1 MEKRDLYDENRNKL
15 NEVITA
21 TDNIEKGKYILV
33 VVIFIQNAKGEF
45 LIQRTSLAKEDIFAS
60 TGGHPIA
67 GEDSL
72 TGLKR
77 EVKEEID
84 IDLNDYEDPILFKTI
99 KDDDC
104 FLDLYYLKVN
114 DIDISKLNVQKEE
127 VAYLKWFSIDEIKEL
142 IASGDFRKSHAN
154 MFKECLKYL
163 NK

>member
-45 LIQRTSLAKEDIFAS
+45 LIQRTSLTKEDIFAS

-127 VAYLKWFSIDEIKEL
+127 VAYLKWFSIDEIKKL